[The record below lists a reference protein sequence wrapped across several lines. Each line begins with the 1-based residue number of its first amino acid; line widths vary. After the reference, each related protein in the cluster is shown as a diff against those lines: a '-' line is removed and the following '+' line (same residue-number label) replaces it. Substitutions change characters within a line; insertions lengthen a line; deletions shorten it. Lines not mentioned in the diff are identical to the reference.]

1 MIKEVKYGGYS
12 ANPNDHEALE
22 GDLAVAMNLVPEH
35 GTIRPVLPPTAIAS
49 VPGDPYLPPNDK
61 GRVVFCIHKTSA
73 YEHYIVGVKHQP
85 VSSRPPYWH
94 LYQWD
99 GTESGTLERLGMV
112 AFNEIYKVEPVG
124 NTLVVLA
131 DNGVHY
137 LLWKGEDNGYL
148 YLGRHFPETHISFN
162 VNPVSVSTDGQ
173 AINSFALSNTAQG
186 HFTVNMTEETSTE
199 TTERHEAVKNAILGA
214 KDRFVSEMRKLGY
227 YTDPFIVR
235 YAYRLYDGSLVMHS
249 SPIYIGLEHFYNM
262 YITVSDIVKRDKF
275 DSKMEFDGW
284 VWIKF
289 FDLYLEVVK
298 KDENLNQWKDI
309 IKSVD
314 FFMSP
319 PLYVYDQNDV
329 TEPAENMSKASMDM
343 LYPGLVNDTWT
354 GPLAGNI
361 VCYGAFTRDRD
372 FEKKVRDCSIFYLC
386 KSVKLENIDTL
397 MNFSIDKE
405 AQDVGVLV
413 TREPMSDDFRSHD
426 LIRARQAFAYNNR
439 INLAS
444 VSRVIADT
452 HNPASLFCGY
462 NNISK
467 DEVQVAFHI
476 KKNGLTEIVVSG
488 EKYDLDSAS
497 PMFYLYHY
505 NSNAFKATIKR
516 GDQYFEVDMKPH
528 DFLNGSVYVGTV
540 GVYDYDPIP
549 VATSIR
555 QLPSS
560 TEENERVEQLPNQVF
575 TSEVNNPFFFP
586 VTSINTVGTGNII
599 GICAAVRPV
608 STGQF
613 GYADLYIF
621 TDEGVWVAKINDKGT
636 YTSITLATG
645 DVCIN
650 AASITQMETAVLF
663 TTARGI
669 MLLSGSQAQCISGA
683 IDDKGAF
690 VTGMAE
696 NIGQLAGMLGFGD
709 IVMLPFREFLQ
720 GCSMLYDYSGQRIIV
735 YNPTT
740 RPVDGGFAAVFP
752 YAYIYSLE
760 SNKWGM
766 MQSDISYTVNAY
778 PDALAVI
785 NGDGNPVLVNYSK
798 RPVDDGSAV
807 VKALLLTRPLT
818 LDSPDTYK
826 TIDTVIQRGLFD
838 YLDRQRDPGPVRCV
852 LYGSVDLYN
861 WQLVSS
867 SADHF
872 MRGFHG
878 SPYKWF
884 RVALLLELKPGE
896 SVTGCTVQF
905 TPRLTN
911 QPR

>member
-1 MIKEVKYGGYS
+1 MRKELKYGGYS
-12 ANPNDHEALE
+12 ASPNDHDSLE

-35 GTIRPVLPPTAIAS
+35 HTIRPVEPPKVIAHI
-49 VPGDPYLPPNDK
+49 PGDPYYPNDL
-61 GRVVFCIHKTSA
+61 GRKILCIHKTNAFS
-73 YEHYIVGVKHQP
+73 HYIVVLEFEGLYHTRYY
-85 VSSRPPYWH
+85 SLYW
-94 LYQWD
+94 WEGKD
-99 GTESGTLERLGMV
+99 GYPLNRIGGDIT
-112 AFNEIYKVEPVG
+112 FKEIYCVEPVG
-124 NTLVVLA
+124 NTLVVLTE
-131 DNGVHY
+131 DGVHY

-162 VNPVSVSTDGQ
+162 VNPISVSTDGQ
-173 AINSFALSNTAQG
+173 AINSFALSNNAQG
-186 HFTVNMTEETSTE
+186 HFTVNMAEETSTE
-199 TTERHEAVKNAILGA
+199 TTDRHEAVKNAILGA

-262 YITVSDIVKRDKF
+262 YITVSDIVERDKF
-275 DSKMEFDGW
+275 NSKMNFDGW

-298 KDENLNQWKDI
+298 KDENLDQWKDI

-361 VCYGAFTRDRD
+361 LCYGAFTRDRE
-372 FEKKVRDCSIFYLC
+372 FEKKVRDCSNFYLC

-405 AQDVGVLV
+405 AQNVGVLV

-452 HNPASLFCGY
+452 HNPASLFCDY

-505 NSNAFKATIKR
+505 NSNTFKATIKR

-540 GVYDYDPIP
+540 GVYDYEPIP

-560 TEENERVEQLPNQVF
+560 TEENERVEQ
-575 TSEVNNPFFFP
+575 
-586 VTSINTVGTGNII
+586 
-599 GICAAVRPV
+599 
-608 STGQF
+608 
-613 GYADLYIF
+613 
-621 TDEGVWVAKINDKGT
+621 
-636 YTSITLATG
+636 
-645 DVCIN
+645 
-650 AASITQMETAVLF
+650 
-663 TTARGI
+663 
-669 MLLSGSQAQCISGA
+669 
-683 IDDKGAF
+683 
-690 VTGMAE
+690 
-696 NIGQLAGMLGFGD
+696 
-709 IVMLPFREFLQ
+709 
-720 GCSMLYDYSGQRIIV
+720 
-735 YNPTT
+735 
-740 RPVDGGFAAVFP
+740 
-752 YAYIYSLE
+752 
-760 SNKWGM
+760 
-766 MQSDISYTVNAY
+766 
-778 PDALAVI
+778 
-785 NGDGNPVLVNYSK
+785 
-798 RPVDDGSAV
+798 
-807 VKALLLTRPLT
+807 
-818 LDSPDTYK
+818 
-826 TIDTVIQRGLFD
+826 
-838 YLDRQRDPGPVRCV
+838 
-852 LYGSVDLYN
+852 
-861 WQLVSS
+861 
-867 SADHF
+867 
-872 MRGFHG
+872 
-878 SPYKWF
+878 
-884 RVALLLELKPGE
+884 
-896 SVTGCTVQF
+896 
-905 TPRLTN
+905 
-911 QPR
+911 